1 MNSRQESKL
10 SMYLAVKDYLMTNA
24 AIVTPLP
31 NYSGFSTAFLG
42 AITQI
47 QTFGELQMFDKTG
60 IQANKGQLKSSL
72 VVLAADASRKIQ
84 AYAKFANNQLL
95 LSETK
100 FTESDLKNATDNELR
115 DIAQGIYNRAQTNLT
130 ALTPYGI
137 TAATQTAFLAAIN
150 AYVVAIPKPR
160 VGVAETKQST
170 LQLANAFTSAES
182 ALGNIDAIIEIV
194 KLTQN
199 NFYNGYKSVR
209 KLIEMGIGS
218 LAVKGLVTD
227 AATGEPVKGV
237 TVSFSLNGVAMAKTA
252 TQTPEVVKKSA
263 DKGGFNIKSLA
274 AGTYQVTLK
283 KAGYAAQTVIISVN
297 DGEMTV
303 MDISLVRA

>member
-47 QTFGELQMFDKTG
+47 QTFGEQQMFDKTG

-84 AYAKFANNQLL
+84 AYARFANNQLL
-95 LSETK
+95 LSETR

-115 DIAQGIYNRAQTNLT
+115 DIAQDIYNRAQTNLT

-209 KLIEMGIGS
+209 KLIEMGTGS

-227 AATGEPVKGV
+227 AAMDEPVKGV
-237 TVSFSLNGVAMAKTA
+237 TVSFSLNGSTWQKR
-252 TQTPEVVKKSA
+252 QPIRPK
-263 DKGGFNIKSLA
+263 L
-274 AGTYQVTLK
+274 
-283 KAGYAAQTVIISVN
+283 
-297 DGEMTV
+297 
-303 MDISLVRA
+303 